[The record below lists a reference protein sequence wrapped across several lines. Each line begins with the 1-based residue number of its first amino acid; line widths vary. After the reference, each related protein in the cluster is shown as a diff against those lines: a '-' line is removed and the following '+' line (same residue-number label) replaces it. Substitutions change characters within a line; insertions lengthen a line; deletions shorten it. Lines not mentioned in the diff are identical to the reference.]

1 MNGANVVIKS
11 NGILLLFQKQMTK
24 GLTVI
29 LVLILV
35 VFAVLAVQFA
45 VSTHSALAFNPQP
58 VSIGMATPIT
68 VRIVNPH
75 GIRHAVA
82 WIEQD
87 GTISPLTEENQPA
100 KRFVFRRVPA
110 SPQSVA
116 FKAGKEQVPTL
127 KEGKAQIVFEAKSND
142 FRGATDRTATDVT
155 VILRPPSVVSD
166 DFQHYINQ
174 GGSELAIFTPSGSWT
189 DSGVRVGDR
198 QFRSFPFPGDPGR
211 RFALF
216 AYSWNTPADTA
227 PAVYAKNAAGTEA
240 STHFWFKVFPKK
252 FRMRDLE
259 IDDQFLEKVVN
270 DIDPSGSGDLLT
282 RFLKINREMRR
293 ENDKTLSD
301 LRFKTAEK
309 FLWNQ
314 SFLQLANSKVESAF
328 ADVRSYMYKGKKI
341 DPQTHLG
348 FDLSTTLHHPVV
360 AANSGRVVWAQR
372 LGIYGNCIVID
383 HGYGLQSIYGHLS
396 EFEVKEGDI
405 VALGQEIGRS
415 GSTGLAGGDHL
426 HFSMQVD
433 GVQVNPI
440 EWWDEHWIKDHM
452 RIRLPLPTNE

>member
-1 MNGANVVIKS
+1 
-11 NGILLLFQKQMTK
+11 
-24 GLTVI
+24 LTVI
-29 LVLILV
+29 VVLVLVLV
-35 VFAVLAVQFA
+35 VFAVLTVQFA
-45 VSTHSALAFNPQP
+45 VSTHSTLAFDPQP

-68 VRIVNPH
+68 VRIANPH

-100 KRFVFRRVPA
+100 KHFVFRRVPA

-116 FKAGKEQVPTL
+116 FNAGKEQAPTL
-127 KEGKAQIVFEAKSND
+127 KEGKARIVFEAKSND
-142 FRGATDRTATDVT
+142 FRGATDRTSTDVT

-174 GGSELAIFTPSGSWT
+174 GGSELAILTPSGSWT
-189 DSGVRVGDR
+189 EAGVRVGDHD
-198 QFRSFPFPGDPGR
+198 FRSFPFPGDPAR

-216 AYSWNTPADTA
+216 AYSWNTPTDTE
-227 PAVYAKNAAGTEA
+227 PTVYAKNAAGTEA
-240 STHFWFKVFPKK
+240 LAHFWFKVFPKK

-270 DIDPSGSGDLLT
+270 DIDPGGSGDLLT

-309 FLWNQ
+309 FLWIQ

-328 ADVRSYMYKGKKI
+328 ADVRSYIYKGKKI
-341 DPQTHLG
+341 DQQTHLG

-372 LGIYGNCIVID
+372 LGIYGNCLVID

-405 VALGQEIGRS
+405 VTLGQEIGRS

-452 RIRLPLPTNE
+452 RKRLPLPTNE